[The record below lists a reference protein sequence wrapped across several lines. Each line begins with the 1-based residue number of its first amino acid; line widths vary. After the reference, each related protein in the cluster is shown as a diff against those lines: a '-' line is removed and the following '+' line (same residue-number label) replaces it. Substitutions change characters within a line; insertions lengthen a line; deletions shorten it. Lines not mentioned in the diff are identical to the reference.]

1 MSPHASGSASLWN
14 TCRVVSQTARFRG
27 AVSRGGSI
35 ALAIVVMNL
44 ATYAYTI
51 VAARLLGP
59 RSYGAFAA
67 VMGLLLVVGVLQL
80 GLQATGARRIAA
92 HPEDVAEI
100 EHNLL
105 RVTWG
110 ASVGLALLC
119 LALTPVI
126 NAALHLDSLTTASL
140 VALVALP
147 MTVMGG
153 QAGILQGE
161 RRWTSLA
168 LLYLAAG
175 VARLLVGT
183 ALLLWRPTEFWAVM
197 GVAIGFFAPAVVGW
211 LALRNP
217 RSGHVPDTYG
227 GHGGRSVLAETARNS
242 HALLAF
248 FALSNADVIVARGVL
263 DPHESGLYA
272 GGLILVKA
280 VLFLPQFVVVI
291 AFPSMSTVSARR
303 DALVK
308 SLALIVT
315 VGTVGTIAAVVFS
328 PLALTF
334 IGGQEYAA
342 IEDQLWRFAVL
353 GTVLSMLQLLVYSV
367 VARQSR
373 NSVYLIW
380 LALLALV
387 AGAQTVSDVASLLDV
402 VTAVDVALLV
412 VLLALSL
419 WRTRDVQ
426 PRVAQPELQ

>member
-1 MSPHASGSASLWN
+1 MCPHASGRAGLWN
-14 TCRVVSQTARFRG
+14 TCRVASQTRIRG

-35 ALAIVVMNL
+35 ALAIAVMNV
-44 ATYAYTI
+44 ATYAYTL

-100 EHNLL
+100 EHNLR

-110 ASVGLALLC
+110 ASIGLALLC

-126 NAALHLDSLTTASL
+126 NAALHLDSLATASL

-147 MTVMGG
+147 MTLMGG

-161 RRWTSLA
+161 RRWTALA
-168 LLYLAAG
+168 LVYLAAG
-175 VARLLVGT
+175 VPRLVIGT
-183 ALLLWRPTEFWAVM
+183 AFLLWRPTEFWAVM
-197 GVAIGFFAPAVVGW
+197 GVAIGFVAPTVVGW
-211 LALRNP
+211 LALRDP

-227 GHGGRSVLAETARNS
+227 GHGGWSVLRETARNS
-242 HALLAF
+242 HALFAF
-248 FALSNADVIVARGVL
+248 FALSNADVIVARSVL

-280 VLFLPQFVVVI
+280 VLFLPQFVVVV
-291 AFPSMSTVSARR
+291 AFPSMSTESARR
-303 DALVK
+303 SALLRSVGAVM
-308 SLALIVT
+308 ALGVA
-315 VGTVGTIAAVVFS
+315 GTVAAWLFS
-328 PLALTF
+328 GLTLTF

-342 IEDQLWRFAVL
+342 IQDQLWRFAAL
-353 GTVLSMLQLLVYSV
+353 GSVLSVLQLLVYGV

-373 NSVYLIW
+373 WSVYLIW
-380 LALLALV
+380 AALV
-387 AGAQTVSDVASLLDV
+387 VLVLWAQVASTVGQLLNV
-402 VTAVDVALLV
+402 VTFVDSMLLV
-412 VLLALSL
+412 VLLGLSL
-419 WRTRDVQ
+419 WRLGVRTPAGTRQ
-426 PRVAQPELQ
+426 A

>member
-1 MSPHASGSASLWN
+1 MGPRAFGSAGLWN
-14 TCRVVSQTARFRG
+14 TCRVASQTRFRG

-35 ALAIVVMNL
+35 ALAIAVMNV
-44 ATYAYTI
+44 ATYAYTL

-100 EHNLL
+100 EHNLR

-126 NAALHLDSLTTASL
+126 NAALHLDSLATASL

-161 RRWTSLA
+161 RRWTALA
-168 LLYLAAG
+168 LVYLAAG
-175 VARLLVGT
+175 VPRLVIGT
-183 ALLLWRPTEFWAVM
+183 AFLLWRPTEFWAVM
-197 GVAIGFFAPAVVGW
+197 GVAIGFVAPTVVGW
-211 LALRNP
+211 LALRDP

-227 GHGGRSVLAETARNS
+227 GHGGWSVLRETARNS
-242 HALLAF
+242 HALFAF
-248 FALSNADVIVARGVL
+248 FALSNADVIVARSVL
-263 DPHESGLYA
+263 DAHESGLYA

-280 VLFLPQFVVVI
+280 VLFLPQFVVVV
-291 AFPSMSTVSARR
+291 AFPSMSTESARR
-303 DALVK
+303 SALLRSVGAVT
-308 SLALIVT
+308 ALGV
-315 VGTVGTIAAVVFS
+315 VGTVAAWLFS
-328 PLALTF
+328 GLTLTF

-342 IEDQLWRFAVL
+342 IQDQLWRFAAL
-353 GTVLSMLQLLVYSV
+353 GSVLSVLQLLVYGV

-373 NSVYLIW
+373 WSVYLIW
-380 LALLALV
+380 AALV
-387 AGAQTVSDVASLLDV
+387 VLVLWAQVASTVGQLLNV
-402 VTAVDVALLV
+402 VTFVDSMLLV

-419 WRTRDVQ
+419 WRLRASADGAPATPD
-426 PRVAQPELQ
+426 PA